1 MSNIILELVR
11 LIAVDDEAQAIIERL
26 KGDGIDC
33 IENSSDVLLDVV
45 IATSGKEIDKDSIS
59 LPGQVAARKTILLQA
74 TDAYKATEHDGFDAI
89 LSFSDYKNVYE
100 EIKSFLCMV
109 HDNLEIHG
117 ICSFDFYDFCS
128 LVTGRNCISLQT
140 YPYTSTIEQ
149 AFSFLKYDSNKGQN
163 KYLLTLYIGYDEEE
177 NDKIFRAFPNFQF
190 IDTFPDDTILNFNI
204 IQSALRQV
212 TLMTIT
218 PN

>member
-1 MSNIILELVR
+1 MMVLTPFFLSLIIRMCTRKSNRSCVWFTIILRFTVF
-11 LIAVDDEAQAIIERL
+11 
-26 KGDGIDC
+26 
-33 IENSSDVLLDVV
+33 
-45 IATSGKEIDKDSIS
+45 
-59 LPGQVAARKTILLQA
+59 AASTL
-74 TDAYKATEHDGFDAI
+74 
-89 LSFSDYKNVYE
+89 
-100 EIKSFLCMV
+100 
-109 HDNLEIHG
+109 
-117 ICSFDFYDFCS
+117 YDFCS

-140 YPYTSTIEQ
+140 YPYTATIEQ

-190 IDTFPDDTILNFNI
+190 IETCPDNTILNFNI